1 MTLPRVRRIRS
12 VVEEVEAP
20 VKARIS
26 RTRGHSLGAGTP
38 PPFLID
44 WRRPLSWKFSIY
56 MVTSFLYYQRS
67 KSVITDSD
75 FDRLCVELYENY
87 DDFEHQ
93 HKHLVDRGQLRAG
106 TGYDIA
112 YPMMVRNAAEH
123 MLSHYAER

>member
-26 RTRGHSLGAGTP
+26 RTRGQRLVAEALP
-38 PPFLID
+38 FFLID

-67 KSVITDSD
+67 KSVTTDSD

-87 DDFEHQ
+87 ADLEHQ

-106 TGYDIA
+106 TGYDID
-112 YPMMVRNAAEH
+112 YPMLVRHAAEH
-123 MLSHYAER
+123 LLSHYAER